1 MLNWKIH
8 KMVFIIQIWR
18 LTVLTF
24 QIYMDGSILAFLKC
38 MDTSV
43 RTYLNG
49 SVWSHLRFSNNLLT
63 LDLHSLKISVYH
75 SYYARKATKLPIWNI
90 MLLHN
95 LFLEE
100 DNSIRDVQ
108 VTSQLASRF
117 ICLWY
122 NQDQVIIFGLT
133 DYWLKKKQRVNEL
146 QTGGQID

>member
-24 QIYMDGSILAFLKC
+24 QICMDGSILAFLKC

-63 LDLHSLKISVYH
+63 LDLHSLEISVYH
-75 SYYARKATKLPIWNI
+75 SYYARKATKLPIWNRMANI
-90 MLLHN
+90 TFAPKHNYVSFSNQAFCVILILLHLTSSSSP
-95 LFLEE
+95 LFTPLTY
-100 DNSIRDVQ
+100 IR
-108 VTSQLASRF
+108 
-117 ICLWY
+117 Y
-122 NQDQVIIFGLT
+122 NWEVRNKRREQYIT
-133 DYWLKKKQRVNEL
+133 
-146 QTGGQID
+146 